1 MRSLLRIAT
10 GLITLCIG
18 IIGLLMPIIP
28 GWLFLGLALI
38 ILSPE
43 HGKKIVGRIKDMLK
57 NALYRRHPHRK
68 P

>member
-18 IIGLLMPIIP
+18 IIGLLIPIIP

-43 HGKKIVGRIKDMLK
+43 HGKKFIERIK